1 MELSMGQTSK
11 LTKIAESSKQERSKL
26 WQTGQCIPEDA
37 TKAYKNTSGR
47 SFIQNAPEIHN

>member
-11 LTKIAESSKQERSKL
+11 LTKIAQSSKQERSKL

-47 SFIQNAPEIHN
+47 SFI